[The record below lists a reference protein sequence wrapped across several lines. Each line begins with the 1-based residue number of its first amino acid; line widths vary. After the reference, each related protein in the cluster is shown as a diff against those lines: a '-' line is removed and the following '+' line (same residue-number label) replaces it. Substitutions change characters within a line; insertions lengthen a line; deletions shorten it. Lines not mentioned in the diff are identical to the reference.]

1 MIRLLQRPVDGLLAT
16 LFLAVTFNG
25 APTAG
30 ALAQVPLQ
38 EEIRAAATDNLS
50 RFVEADFLD
59 RKIHILAS
67 DSLKGRGTGQPGSA
81 MTADFLEGFYT
92 NASLASGESIPVIRQ
107 PFVLEGIFWNS
118 VYYDIYQT
126 DGVDTVFFSRT
137 HLEKG
142 GQAGFYPLMDGAREY
157 DAPVVF
163 AGYAR
168 FDRGD
173 EISHTIAASLENS
186 WALVFAPGPDDQR
199 TRTDI
204 VRYLSRNYRATGV
217 IFITE
222 EDPDNWEQQ
231 ARAMSRQLE
240 RPRGIRRP
248 GERYRMADWSPGLAV
263 SIHPDLALGMLGL
276 DQPRQLDSV
285 RTRWQGHISSP
296 IPEQTG
302 FRLRNRPVMES
313 RSFEEENIIAVIP
326 GADEERSREIVVL
339 SAHYDHMGLGQPDD
353 NDDIVYSGADDNAS
367 GTAVLMQVANAFR
380 QAAEEGC
387 RPSRTLVFL
396 HTAAEE
402 WGLFGSRYFVDNPS
416 FPDSDIITN
425 VNVDMVGYV
434 DNVYARREDQDYI
447 YVIGAGMVS
456 SILGE
461 LVRQANE
468 ATADLILDETYNDT
482 THRLQLYRRS
492 DHWPFAQQNIPF
504 VFFFSGLH
512 DHYHRPSDTP
522 DRIDIPLLTERAKL
536 VTELTW
542 YLAEL
547 ESRPETDRL
556 EFGENAVPSR

>member
-1 MIRLLQRPVDGLLAT
+1 MIRLLQRPVDCLLAS
-16 LFLAVTFNG
+16 LLLAVTFTG
-25 APTAG
+25 VPPAEAPAQAPIQETRTAT
-30 ALAQVPLQ
+30 
-38 EEIRAAATDNLS
+38 TDSPS
-50 RFVEADFLD
+50 RFVDADFLD

-81 MTADFLEGFYT
+81 MTADFLDRFYT
-92 NASLASGESIPVIRQ
+92 NATGTSGESIPVIRQ
-107 PFVLEGIFWNS
+107 PFALEGIFWNS

-126 DGVDTVFFSRT
+126 DGADTLFFSRT

-142 GQAGFYPLMDGAREY
+142 GLAGFYPLMDGAREH

-173 EISHTIAASLENS
+173 EISRTIAAALENS

-248 GERYRMADWSPGLAV
+248 GTNHRMPGWSPGLAV
-263 SIHPDLALGMLGL
+263 SVHPDLALGMLGL
-276 DQPRQLDSV
+276 DRPRQLDSL
-285 RTRWQGHISSP
+285 RTRWQSHTSSP
-296 IPEQTG
+296 VPEQTG

-313 RSFEEENIIAVIP
+313 RSFEEDNIAAVIP
-326 GADEERSREIVVL
+326 GADEELSREIVVL
-339 SAHYDHMGLGQPDD
+339 SAHYDHMGLAQPDD
-353 NDDIVYSGADDNAS
+353 NDDIVYNGADDNAS
-367 GTAVLMQVANAFR
+367 GTAVLMQVANAFQ
-380 QAAEEGC
+380 QAASEGY

-396 HTAAEE
+396 HVAAEE
-402 WGLFGSRYFVDNPS
+402 WGLFGSRYFVDNPL
-416 FPDSDIITN
+416 FPDSDIIVN
-425 VNVDMVGYV
+425 ANVDMVGYV
-434 DNVYARREDQDYI
+434 DNEYARREDQDYI

-456 SILGE
+456 SMLEE
-461 LVRQANE
+461 LVTQANE
-468 ATADLILDETYNDT
+468 ATSELILDETYNDT

-522 DRIDIPLLTERAKL
+522 DRIDIPLLAARAKL

-542 YLAEL
+542 YLAES
-547 ESRPETDRL
+547 ENRPETDRL

>member
-1 MIRLLQRPVDGLLAT
+1 MIRLLQRPVDGLLVT
-16 LFLAVTFNG
+16 LLLALALNG
-25 APTAG
+25 APAAE
-30 ALAQVPLQ
+30 ALAQAPIL
-38 EEIRAAATDNLS
+38 EEARTAATDSPS
-50 RFVEADFLD
+50 RYVDAAFLD
-59 RKIHILAS
+59 GKIHILAS

-81 MTADFLEGFYT
+81 MAADFIDGFYT
-92 NASLASGESIPVIRQ
+92 NAIRASDESISVIRQ
-107 PFVLEGIFWNS
+107 PFALEGIFWNS
-118 VYYDIYQT
+118 VSYDIYQT
-126 DGVDTVFFSRT
+126 DGLDTVFFSRT

-142 GQAGFYPLMDGAREY
+142 GQAGFYPLMDGAREH

-163 AGYAR
+163 AGDAR

-173 EISHTIAASLENS
+173 EISRTIAASLENS

-199 TRTDI
+199 SRTDI
-204 VRYLSRNYRATGV
+204 VRYLSRNYRAAGV

-222 EDPDNWEQQ
+222 EDPDEWEQQ
-231 ARAMSRQLE
+231 ARDMSRQLE

-248 GERYRMADWSPGLAV
+248 GARYRMSDWSPGLAV
-263 SIHPDLALGMLGL
+263 SVHPDLALGMLGL
-276 DQPRQLDSV
+276 DQTRQLDSLQ
-285 RTRWQGHISSP
+285 THWQSHTSSP
-296 IPEQTG
+296 VPEQTG

-313 RSFEEENIIAVIP
+313 RSFEEDNIVAVFP
-326 GADEERSREIVVL
+326 GADEELSREIVVL

-353 NDDIVYSGADDNAS
+353 DDDIVYSGADDNAS
-367 GTAVLMQVANAFR
+367 GTAVLMQVAKAFR
-380 QAAEEGC
+380 QAAEEGY

-402 WGLFGSRYFVDNPS
+402 WGLFGSRYFVDNPL
-416 FPDSDIITN
+416 FPDSDIIAN

-434 DNVYARREDQDYI
+434 DNEYAGREDQDYI

-456 SILGE
+456 SMLDE

-468 ATADLILDETYNDT
+468 ATSELILDETYNDT

-522 DRIDIPLLTERAKL
+522 DRIAVPLLAARTKL

-542 YLAEL
+542 YLT
-547 ESRPETDRL
+547 ESENRPETDRL
-556 EFGENAVPSR
+556 EFGESAVPSR